1 MATNGNAGVIRPG
14 QHSDKYQ
21 FNPQGDISAIEHA
34 AIMAV
39 AGMVIPQGVYERM
52 EQSNI
57 DILDPETNEV
67 IGTLNLARHFVKVV
81 PAPSSNIII
90 PRG

>member
-1 MATNGNAGVIRPG
+1 MATNGSIVQPG
-14 QHSDKYQ
+14 QYPDKWQ

-67 IGTLNLARHFVKVV
+67 IGTLNLARHFVKVI
-81 PAPSSNIII
+81 PAPSQSIFI
-90 PRG
+90 PRN